1 MVNRRNIVVQDL
13 KRVYC
18 PALLEHARERRVHAE
33 ELARGE
39 VHARRAVVDERDVA
53 GDRGEADADVVR
65 RFVVL
70 ELVAVWS
77 LDARRGRKW
86 PGVLVSLRSVRKGDR
101 NGTGGARGRRRY

>member
-1 MVNRRNIVVQDL
+1 MQDL
-13 KRVYC
+13 KRVYR

-70 ELVAVWS
+70 ELVLVWG
-77 LDARRGRKW
+77 LDAR
-86 PGVLVSLRSVRKGDR
+86 
-101 NGTGGARGRRRY
+101 